1 MEAIR
6 KAFLSRRISLGLT
19 QQAVASA
26 AGLTRKTISDF
37 ENAKASI
44 TVANLQRILSVVGL
58 ELVTREASTMP
69 TLDELASRYP
79 DDEEEFP
86 PGRRRGNRSR

>member
-1 MEAIR
+1 MKTIR
-6 KAFLSRRISLGLT
+6 KAFLARRIALGMT

-37 ENAKASI
+37 ENSKASI
-44 TVANLQRILSVVGL
+44 TVVNLQRILSVVGL

-79 DDEEEFP
+79 DNDDEFP